1 MYRRGPVGKVPRSS
15 AFRGYRPLSKR
26 GEFDGHTLAFAEF
39 ATCLQAREFA
49 RQLPQ
54 VRHLE
59 AVRKGVY
66 MGHWRGRD
74 AQGADWCCIVPVVG
88 VPEPS
93 KWIVEHWTV
102 AGTSANVP

>member
-1 MYRRGPVGKVPRSS
+1 MANRRPIGRALRSR
-15 AFRGYRPLSKR
+15 AHNGYRPLSKR
-26 GEFDGHTLAFAEF
+26 GEFEGHTLAFAEF
-39 ATCLQAREFA
+39 PSCLQAREFA

-54 VRHLE
+54 VQHLE
-59 AVRKGVY
+59 TVRQGVY

-74 AQGADWCCIVPVVG
+74 AQGGDWCCIVPVLG
-88 VPEPS
+88 KPVPG